1 LGLSFQKVKFAGL
14 LRINCDMI
22 IAIDGPSASGKS
34 TTARGVSDSL
44 NFTHLDTGAMYRAV
58 TLGLSDEKI
67 ALSDKKILGRF
78 LESIDIYFDENNSIW
93 LNGKNVSREIRT
105 VEISSKV
112 SLVSANPLVR
122 NRMVIIQRII
132 ASDINCVLEGRDIGT
147 TVFPNADFK
156 FFLDAD
162 IKIRAKRR
170 LKELKENNMS
180 ITIDDLI
187 SSIKRRDKLDSTRAH
202 SPLLKAK
209 DAISID
215 TTHLTINEQ
224 IEKIV
229 AIINKQ

>member
-1 LGLSFQKVKFAGL
+1 
-14 LRINCDMI
+14 MI

-34 TTARGVSDSL
+34 TTAKGVSDSL

-67 ALSDKKILGRF
+67 GLSDKKMLVQF
-78 LESIDIYFDENNSIW
+78 LESIDIYFDNNNSIW
-93 LNGKNVSREIRT
+93 LNGNNVSKEIRS

>member
-1 LGLSFQKVKFAGL
+1 
-14 LRINCDMI
+14 MI

-58 TLGLSDEKI
+58 TLGLGVEKI
-67 ALSDKKILGRF
+67 GLSDKKMLVQF
-78 LESIDIYFDENNSIW
+78 LESIDIYFDKNNSIW

-105 VEISSKV
+105 VDISSKV

-132 ASDINCVLEGRDIGT
+132 ASDTNCVLEGRDIGT
-147 TVFPNADFK
+147 IVFPNADFK

-187 SSIKRRDKLDSTRAH
+187 SSIKRRDELDSTRAH